1 MVQNLKGVGES
12 KRRRLM
18 KKMRSYWPY
27 YLMLLPGLVYFVLLK
42 YAPMYGVLIAFKD
55 FKIKKGIMGSAWA
68 DPWYA
73 NFKTFFTS
81 TYCTRLLSNTL
92 TISLTKL
99 VLSSFMSV
107 FFALLLN
114 ECQMKRYKRVVQT
127 ISYMPHFLSWVIIY
141 GIVYLF
147 CSESSGYINRIIRAV
162 SGTTVPF
169 LTSNAYF
176 RGVLYFTEIWKNTGY
191 ASIIYMSVIVGI
203 DPGLYEAARI
213 DGASRWQRICHIT
226 LPAIRSTFVM
236 LLIMNIGKIMNAGF
250 DQIYVFYSPQ
260 VYQSGDIID
269 TYVYRAGLEEMRYG
283 LSTAVGLFKNVIGFT
298 LVFVTNKIA
307 QKWGEGLW

>member
-1 MVQNLKGVGES
+1 MHKLERKNGQ
-12 KRRRLM
+12 KRQRALRLLG
-18 KKMRSYWPY
+18 KYWPY
-27 YLMLLPGLVYFVLLK
+27 YLMMLPGLVYFALLK

-55 FKIKKGIMGSAWA
+55 FKIKKGIWGS
-68 DPWYA
+68 PWVGLQ
-73 NFKTFFTS
+73 NFRTFFTS
-81 TYCTRLLSNTL
+81 TYCSRLIGNTL
-92 TISLTKL
+92 IISFTKL

-114 ECQMKRYKRVVQT
+114 ECTKRRFKRLVQT
-127 ISYMPHFLSWVIIY
+127 VSYMPHFLSWVIIY

-147 CSESSGYINRIIRAV
+147 CSESAGYINRIVRM
-162 SGTTVPF
+162 
-169 LTSNAYF
+169 LTGSAIPIMNSNTYF
-176 RGVLYFTEIWKNTGY
+176 RGLLYFTELWKNTGY

-203 DPGLYEAARI
+203 DPGLYEAATI
-213 DGASRWQRICHIT
+213 DGASRWQRIVHIT
-226 LPAIRSTFVM
+226 LPAIRSTFIM
-236 LLIMNIGKIMNAGF
+236 LTIMNIGKIMNAGF

-260 VYQSGDIID
+260 VYQTGDIID

-298 LVFVTNKIA
+298 LVFTTNRIA

>member
-1 MVQNLKGVGES
+1 MHKLERKNGQ
-12 KRRRLM
+12 KRQRALRLLG
-18 KKMRSYWPY
+18 KYWPY
-27 YLMLLPGLVYFVLLK
+27 YLMMLPGLVYFALLK

-55 FKIKKGIMGSAWA
+55 FKIKKGIWDS
-68 DPWYA
+68 PWVGLQ
-73 NFKTFFTS
+73 NFRTFFTS
-81 TYCTRLLSNTL
+81 TYCSRLIGNTL
-92 TISLTKL
+92 IISFTKL

-114 ECQMKRYKRVVQT
+114 ECTKRRFKRLVQT
-127 ISYMPHFLSWVIIY
+127 VSYMPHFLSWVIIY

-147 CSESSGYINRIIRAV
+147 CSESAGYINRIVRMLTGSAI
-162 SGTTVPF
+162 PIM
-169 LTSNAYF
+169 TSNTYF
-176 RGVLYFTEIWKNTGY
+176 RGLLYFTELWKNTGY

-203 DPGLYEAARI
+203 DPGLYEAATI
-213 DGASRWQRICHIT
+213 DGASRWQRIVHIT
-226 LPAIRSTFVM
+226 LPAIRSTFIM
-236 LLIMNIGKIMNAGF
+236 LTIMNIGKIMNAGF

-260 VYQSGDIID
+260 VYQTGDIID

-298 LVFVTNKIA
+298 LVFTTNRIA

>member
-1 MVQNLKGVGES
+1 MHKLERKNGQ
-12 KRRRLM
+12 KRQHALRLLG
-18 KKMRSYWPY
+18 KYWPY
-27 YLMLLPGLVYFVLLK
+27 YLMMLPGLVYFALLK

-55 FKIKKGIMGSAWA
+55 FKIKKGIWGS
-68 DPWYA
+68 PWVGLQ
-73 NFKTFFTS
+73 NFRTFFTS
-81 TYCTRLLSNTL
+81 TYCSRLIGNTL
-92 TISLTKL
+92 IISFTKL

-114 ECQMKRYKRVVQT
+114 ECTKRRFKRLVQT
-127 ISYMPHFLSWVIIY
+127 VSYMPHFLSWVIIY

-147 CSESSGYINRIIRAV
+147 CSESAGYINRIVRMLTGSAI
-162 SGTTVPF
+162 PIM
-169 LTSNAYF
+169 TSNTYF
-176 RGVLYFTEIWKNTGY
+176 RGLLYFTELWKNTGY

-203 DPGLYEAARI
+203 DPGLYEAATI
-213 DGASRWQRICHIT
+213 DGASRWQRIVHIT
-226 LPAIRSTFVM
+226 LPAIRSTFIM
-236 LLIMNIGKIMNAGF
+236 LTIMNIGKIMNAGF

-260 VYQSGDIID
+260 VYQTGDIID

-298 LVFVTNKIA
+298 LVFTTNRIA

>member
-1 MVQNLKGVGES
+1 MHKLERKNGQ
-12 KRRRLM
+12 KRQRALRLLG
-18 KKMRSYWPY
+18 KYWPY
-27 YLMLLPGLVYFVLLK
+27 YLMMLPGLVYFALLK

-55 FKIKKGIMGSAWA
+55 FKIKKGIWGS
-68 DPWYA
+68 PWVGLQ
-73 NFKTFFTS
+73 NFRTFFTS
-81 TYCTRLLSNTL
+81 TYCSRLIGNTL
-92 TISLTKL
+92 IISFTKL

-114 ECQMKRYKRVVQT
+114 ECTKRRFKRLVQT
-127 ISYMPHFLSWVIIY
+127 VSYMPHFLSWVIIY

-147 CSESSGYINRIIRAV
+147 CSESAGYINRIVRMLTGSAI
-162 SGTTVPF
+162 PIM
-169 LTSNAYF
+169 TSNTYF
-176 RGVLYFTEIWKNTGY
+176 RGLLYFTELWKNTGY

-203 DPGLYEAARI
+203 DPGLYEAATI
-213 DGASRWQRICHIT
+213 DGASRWQRIVHIT
-226 LPAIRSTFVM
+226 LPAIRSTFIM
-236 LLIMNIGKIMNAGF
+236 LTIMNIGKIMNAGF

-260 VYQSGDIID
+260 VYQTGDIID

-298 LVFVTNKIA
+298 LVFTTNRIT

>member
-1 MVQNLKGVGES
+1 MQKLERKNGQ
-12 KRRRLM
+12 KRQRALRLLG
-18 KKMRSYWPY
+18 KYWPY
-27 YLMLLPGLVYFVLLK
+27 YLMMLPGLVYFALLK

-55 FKIKKGIMGSAWA
+55 FKIKKGIWGS
-68 DPWYA
+68 PWVGLQ
-73 NFKTFFTS
+73 NFRTFFTS
-81 TYCTRLLSNTL
+81 TYCSRLIGNTL
-92 TISLTKL
+92 IISFTKL

-114 ECQMKRYKRVVQT
+114 ECTKRRFKRLVQT
-127 ISYMPHFLSWVIIY
+127 VSYMPHFLSWVIIY

-147 CSESSGYINRIIRAV
+147 CSESAGYINRIVRMLTGSAI
-162 SGTTVPF
+162 PIM
-169 LTSNAYF
+169 TSNTYF
-176 RGVLYFTEIWKNTGY
+176 RGLLYFTELWKNTGY

-203 DPGLYEAARI
+203 DPGLYEAATI
-213 DGASRWQRICHIT
+213 DGASRWQRIVHIT
-226 LPAIRSTFVM
+226 LPAIRSTFIM
-236 LLIMNIGKIMNAGF
+236 LTIMNIGKIMNAVF

-260 VYQSGDIID
+260 VYQTGDIID

-298 LVFVTNKIA
+298 LVFTTNRIA

>member
-1 MVQNLKGVGES
+1 MHKLERKNEQ
-12 KRRRLM
+12 KRQRALRLLG
-18 KKMRSYWPY
+18 KYWPY
-27 YLMLLPGLVYFVLLK
+27 YLMMLPGLVYFALLK

-55 FKIKKGIMGSAWA
+55 FKIKKGIWGS
-68 DPWYA
+68 PWVGLQ
-73 NFKTFFTS
+73 NFRTFFTS
-81 TYCTRLLSNTL
+81 TYCSRLIGNTL
-92 TISLTKL
+92 IISFTKL

-114 ECQMKRYKRVVQT
+114 ECTKRRFKRLVQT
-127 ISYMPHFLSWVIIY
+127 VSYMPHFLSWVIIY

-147 CSESSGYINRIIRAV
+147 CSESAGYINRIVRMLTGSAI
-162 SGTTVPF
+162 PIM
-169 LTSNAYF
+169 TSNTYF
-176 RGVLYFTEIWKNTGY
+176 RGLLYFTELWKNTGY

-203 DPGLYEAARI
+203 DPGLYEAATI
-213 DGASRWQRICHIT
+213 DGASRWQRIVHIT
-226 LPAIRSTFVM
+226 LPAIRSTFIM
-236 LLIMNIGKIMNAGF
+236 LTIMNIGKIMNAGF

-260 VYQSGDIID
+260 VYQTGDIID

-298 LVFVTNKIA
+298 LVFTTNRIA

>member
-1 MVQNLKGVGES
+1 MHKLERKNGQ
-12 KRRRLM
+12 KRQRALRLLG
-18 KKMRSYWPY
+18 KYWPY
-27 YLMLLPGLVYFVLLK
+27 YLMMLPGLVYFALLK

-55 FKIKKGIMGSAWA
+55 FKIKKGIWGS
-68 DPWYA
+68 PWVGLQ
-73 NFKTFFTS
+73 NFRTFFTS
-81 TYCTRLLSNTL
+81 TYCSRLIGNTL
-92 TISLTKL
+92 IISFTKL

-114 ECQMKRYKRVVQT
+114 ECTKRRFKRLVQT
-127 ISYMPHFLSWVIIY
+127 VSYMPHFLSWVIIY

-147 CSESSGYINRIIRAV
+147 CSESAGYINRIVRMLTGSAI
-162 SGTTVPF
+162 PIM
-169 LTSNAYF
+169 TSNTYF
-176 RGVLYFTEIWKNTGY
+176 RALLYFTELWKNTGY

-203 DPGLYEAARI
+203 DPGLYEAATI
-213 DGASRWQRICHIT
+213 DGASRWQRIVHIT
-226 LPAIRSTFVM
+226 LPAIRSTFIM
-236 LLIMNIGKIMNAGF
+236 LTIMNIGKIMNAGF

-260 VYQSGDIID
+260 VYQTGDIID

-298 LVFVTNKIA
+298 LVFTTNRIA

>member
-1 MVQNLKGVGES
+1 MHKLERKNGQ
-12 KRRRLM
+12 KRQRALRLLG
-18 KKMRSYWPY
+18 KYWPY
-27 YLMLLPGLVYFVLLK
+27 YLMMLPGLIYFALLK

-55 FKIKKGIMGSAWA
+55 FKIKKGIWGS
-68 DPWYA
+68 PWVGLQ
-73 NFKTFFTS
+73 NFRTFFIS
-81 TYCTRLLSNTL
+81 TYCSRLIGNTL
-92 TISLTKL
+92 IISFTKL

-114 ECQMKRYKRVVQT
+114 ECTKRRFKRLVQT
-127 ISYMPHFLSWVIIY
+127 VSYMPHFLSWVIIY

-147 CSESSGYINRIIRAV
+147 CSESAGYINRIVRMLTGSTI
-162 SGTTVPF
+162 PIM
-169 LTSNAYF
+169 TSNTYF
-176 RGVLYFTEIWKNTGY
+176 RGLLYFTELWKNTGY

-203 DPGLYEAARI
+203 DPGLYEAATI
-213 DGASRWQRICHIT
+213 DGASRWQRIVHIT
-226 LPAIRSTFVM
+226 LPAIRSTFIM
-236 LLIMNIGKIMNAGF
+236 LTIMNIGKIMNAGF

-260 VYQSGDIID
+260 VYQTGDIID

-298 LVFVTNKIA
+298 LVFTTNRIA

>member
-1 MVQNLKGVGES
+1 MHKLERKNGQ
-12 KRRRLM
+12 KRQRALRLLG
-18 KKMRSYWPY
+18 KYWPY
-27 YLMLLPGLVYFVLLK
+27 YLMMLSGLVYFALLK

-55 FKIKKGIMGSAWA
+55 FKIKKGIWGS
-68 DPWYA
+68 PWVGLQ
-73 NFKTFFTS
+73 NFRTFFTS
-81 TYCTRLLSNTL
+81 TYCSRLIGNTL
-92 TISLTKL
+92 IISFTKL

-114 ECQMKRYKRVVQT
+114 ECTKRRFKRLVQT
-127 ISYMPHFLSWVIIY
+127 VSYMPHFLSWVIIY

-147 CSESSGYINRIIRAV
+147 CSESAGYINRIVRMLTGSAI
-162 SGTTVPF
+162 PIM
-169 LTSNAYF
+169 TSNTYF
-176 RGVLYFTEIWKNTGY
+176 RGLLYFTELWKNTGY

-203 DPGLYEAARI
+203 DPGLYEAATI
-213 DGASRWQRICHIT
+213 DGASRWQRIVHIT
-226 LPAIRSTFVM
+226 LPAIRSTFIM
-236 LLIMNIGKIMNAGF
+236 LTIMNIGKIMNAVF

-260 VYQSGDIID
+260 VYQTGDIID

-298 LVFVTNKIA
+298 LVFTTNRIA

>member
-1 MVQNLKGVGES
+1 MHKLERKNGQ
-12 KRRRLM
+12 KRQRALRLLG
-18 KKMRSYWPY
+18 KYWPY
-27 YLMLLPGLVYFVLLK
+27 YLMMLPGLVYFALLK

-55 FKIKKGIMGSAWA
+55 FKIKKGIWGS
-68 DPWYA
+68 PWVGLQ
-73 NFKTFFTS
+73 NFRTFFTS
-81 TYCTRLLSNTL
+81 TYCSRLIGNTL
-92 TISLTKL
+92 IISFTKL

-114 ECQMKRYKRVVQT
+114 ECTKRRFKRLVQT
-127 ISYMPHFLSWVIIY
+127 VSYMPHFLSWVIIY

-147 CSESSGYINRIIRAV
+147 CSESAGYINHIVRMLTGSTIPIM
-162 SGTTVPF
+162 
-169 LTSNAYF
+169 TSNTYF
-176 RGVLYFTEIWKNTGY
+176 RGLLYFTELWKNTGY

-203 DPGLYEAARI
+203 DPGLYEAATI
-213 DGASRWQRICHIT
+213 DGASRWQRIVHIT
-226 LPAIRSTFVM
+226 LPAIRSTFIM
-236 LLIMNIGKIMNAGF
+236 LTIMNIGKIMNAVF

-260 VYQSGDIID
+260 VYQTGDIID

-298 LVFVTNKIA
+298 LVFTTNRIA

>member
-1 MVQNLKGVGES
+1 M
-12 KRRRLM
+12 M
-18 KKMRSYWPY
+18 
-27 YLMLLPGLVYFVLLK
+27 LPGLIYFALLK

-55 FKIKKGIMGSAWA
+55 FKIKKGIWGS
-68 DPWYA
+68 PWVGLQ
-73 NFKTFFTS
+73 NFCTFFTS
-81 TYCTRLLSNTL
+81 TYCSRLIGNTL
-92 TISLTKL
+92 IISFTKL

-114 ECQMKRYKRVVQT
+114 ECGKRRFKRLVQT
-127 ISYMPHFLSWVIIY
+127 VSYMPHFLSWVIIY

-147 CSESSGYINRIIRAV
+147 CSESAGYINRIVRMLTGSTI
-162 SGTTVPF
+162 PIM
-169 LTSNAYF
+169 TSNTYF
-176 RGVLYFTEIWKNTGY
+176 RGLLYFTELWKNTGY

-203 DPGLYEAARI
+203 DPGLYEAATI
-213 DGASRWQRICHIT
+213 DGASRWQRIVHIT
-226 LPAIRSTFVM
+226 LPAIRSTFIM
-236 LLIMNIGKIMNAGF
+236 LTIMNIGKIMNAGF

-260 VYQSGDIID
+260 VYQTGDIID

-298 LVFVTNKIA
+298 LVFTTNRIA

>member
-1 MVQNLKGVGES
+1 MHKLERKNGQ
-12 KRRRLM
+12 KRQRALRLLG
-18 KKMRSYWPY
+18 KYWPY
-27 YLMLLPGLVYFVLLK
+27 YLMMLPGLIYFALLK

-55 FKIKKGIMGSAWA
+55 FKIKKGIWGS
-68 DPWYA
+68 PWVGLQ
-73 NFKTFFTS
+73 NFRTFFTS
-81 TYCTRLLSNTL
+81 TYCSRLIGNTL
-92 TISLTKL
+92 IISFTKL

-114 ECQMKRYKRVVQT
+114 ECTKRRFKRLVQT
-127 ISYMPHFLSWVIIY
+127 VSYMPHFLSWVIIY

-147 CSESSGYINRIIRAV
+147 CSESAGYINRIVRMLTGSAI
-162 SGTTVPF
+162 PIM
-169 LTSNAYF
+169 TSNTYF
-176 RGVLYFTEIWKNTGY
+176 RGLLYFTELWKNTGY

-203 DPGLYEAARI
+203 DPGLYEAATI
-213 DGASRWQRICHIT
+213 DGASRWQRIVHIT
-226 LPAIRSTFVM
+226 LPAIRSTFIM
-236 LLIMNIGKIMNAGF
+236 LTIMNIGKIMNAGF

-260 VYQSGDIID
+260 VYQTGDIID

-298 LVFVTNKIA
+298 LVFTTNRIA

>member
-1 MVQNLKGVGES
+1 MHKLERKNGQ
-12 KRRRLM
+12 KRQRALRLLG
-18 KKMRSYWPY
+18 KYWPY
-27 YLMLLPGLVYFVLLK
+27 YLMMLPGLVYFALLK

-55 FKIKKGIMGSAWA
+55 FKIKKGIWGS
-68 DPWYA
+68 PWVGLQ
-73 NFKTFFTS
+73 NFRTFFTS
-81 TYCTRLLSNTL
+81 TYCSRLIGNTL
-92 TISLTKL
+92 IISFTKL

-114 ECQMKRYKRVVQT
+114 ECGKRRFKRLVQT
-127 ISYMPHFLSWVIIY
+127 VSYMPHFLSWVIIY

-147 CSESSGYINRIIRAV
+147 CSESAGYINRIVRMLTGSAI
-162 SGTTVPF
+162 PIM
-169 LTSNAYF
+169 TSNTYF
-176 RGVLYFTEIWKNTGY
+176 RGLLYFTELWKNTGY

-203 DPGLYEAARI
+203 DPGLYEAATI
-213 DGASRWQRICHIT
+213 DGASRWQRIVHIT
-226 LPAIRSTFVM
+226 LPAIRSTFIM
-236 LLIMNIGKIMNAGF
+236 LTIMNIGKIMNAGF

-260 VYQSGDIID
+260 VYQTGDIID

-298 LVFVTNKIA
+298 LVFTTNRIA

>member
-1 MVQNLKGVGES
+1 MHKLERKNGQ
-12 KRRRLM
+12 KRQRALRLLG
-18 KKMRSYWPY
+18 KYWPY
-27 YLMLLPGLVYFVLLK
+27 YLMMLSGLVYFALLK

-55 FKIKKGIMGSAWA
+55 FKIKKGIWGS
-68 DPWYA
+68 PWVGLQ
-73 NFKTFFTS
+73 NFRTFFTS
-81 TYCTRLLSNTL
+81 TYCSRLIGNTL
-92 TISLTKL
+92 IISFTKL

-114 ECQMKRYKRVVQT
+114 ECGKRRFKRLVQT
-127 ISYMPHFLSWVIIY
+127 VSYMPHFLSWVIIY

-147 CSESSGYINRIIRAV
+147 CSESAGYINRIVRMLTGSAI
-162 SGTTVPF
+162 PIM
-169 LTSNAYF
+169 TSNTYF
-176 RGVLYFTEIWKNTGY
+176 RGLLYFTELWKNTGY

-203 DPGLYEAARI
+203 DPGLYEAATI
-213 DGASRWQRICHIT
+213 DGASRWQRIVHIT
-226 LPAIRSTFVM
+226 LPAIRSTFIM
-236 LLIMNIGKIMNAGF
+236 LTIMNIGKIMNAGF

-260 VYQSGDIID
+260 VYQTGDIID

-298 LVFVTNKIA
+298 LVLTTNRIA

>member
-1 MVQNLKGVGES
+1 MHKLERKNGQ
-12 KRRRLM
+12 KRQRALRLLG
-18 KKMRSYWPY
+18 KYWPY
-27 YLMLLPGLVYFVLLK
+27 YLMMLPGLVYFALLK

-55 FKIKKGIMGSAWA
+55 FKIKKGIWGS
-68 DPWYA
+68 PWVGLQ
-73 NFKTFFTS
+73 NFRTFFTS
-81 TYCTRLLSNTL
+81 TYCSRLIGNTL
-92 TISLTKL
+92 IISFTKL

-114 ECQMKRYKRVVQT
+114 ECGKRRFKRLVQT
-127 ISYMPHFLSWVIIY
+127 VSYMPHFLSWVIIY

-147 CSESSGYINRIIRAV
+147 CSESAGYINRIVRM
-162 SGTTVPF
+162 
-169 LTSNAYF
+169 LTGSAIPIMNSNTYF
-176 RGVLYFTEIWKNTGY
+176 RGLLYFTELWKNTGY

-203 DPGLYEAARI
+203 DPGLYEAATI
-213 DGASRWQRICHIT
+213 DGASRWQRIVHIT
-226 LPAIRSTFVM
+226 LPAIRSTFIM
-236 LLIMNIGKIMNAGF
+236 LTIMNIGKIMNAGF

-260 VYQSGDIID
+260 VYQTGDIID

-298 LVFVTNKIA
+298 LVFTTNRIA

>member
-1 MVQNLKGVGES
+1 MHKLERKNGQ
-12 KRRRLM
+12 KRQRVLRLLG
-18 KKMRSYWPY
+18 KYWPY
-27 YLMLLPGLVYFVLLK
+27 YLMMLPGLVYFALLK

-55 FKIKKGIMGSAWA
+55 FKIKKGIWGS
-68 DPWYA
+68 PWVGLQ
-73 NFKTFFTS
+73 NFRTFFTS
-81 TYCTRLLSNTL
+81 TYCSRLIGNTL
-92 TISLTKL
+92 IISFTKL

-114 ECQMKRYKRVVQT
+114 ECTKRRFKRLVQT
-127 ISYMPHFLSWVIIY
+127 VSYMPHFLSWVIIY

-147 CSESSGYINRIIRAV
+147 CSESAGYINRIVRMLTGSAI
-162 SGTTVPF
+162 PIM
-169 LTSNAYF
+169 TSNTYF
-176 RGVLYFTEIWKNTGY
+176 RGLLYFTELWKNTGY

-203 DPGLYEAARI
+203 DPGLYEAATI
-213 DGASRWQRICHIT
+213 DGASRWQRIVHIT
-226 LPAIRSTFVM
+226 LPAIRSTFIM
-236 LLIMNIGKIMNAGF
+236 LTIMNIGKIMNAGF

-260 VYQSGDIID
+260 VYQTGDIID

-298 LVFVTNKIA
+298 LVFTTNRIA

>member
-1 MVQNLKGVGES
+1 MHKLERKNGQ
-12 KRRRLM
+12 KRQRALRLLG
-18 KKMRSYWPY
+18 KYWPY
-27 YLMLLPGLVYFVLLK
+27 YLMMLPGLVYFALLK

-55 FKIKKGIMGSAWA
+55 FKIKKGIWGS
-68 DPWYA
+68 PWVGLQ
-73 NFKTFFTS
+73 NFRTFFTS
-81 TYCTRLLSNTL
+81 TYCSRLIGNTL
-92 TISLTKL
+92 IISFTKL

-114 ECQMKRYKRVVQT
+114 ECTKRRFKRLVQT
-127 ISYMPHFLSWVIIY
+127 VSYMPHFLSWVIIY

-147 CSESSGYINRIIRAV
+147 CSESAGYINRIVRMLTGSTI
-162 SGTTVPF
+162 PIM
-169 LTSNAYF
+169 TSNTYF
-176 RGVLYFTEIWKNTGY
+176 RGLLYFTELWKNTGY

-203 DPGLYEAARI
+203 DPGLYEAATI
-213 DGASRWQRICHIT
+213 DGASRWQRIVHIT
-226 LPAIRSTFVM
+226 LPAIRSTFIM
-236 LLIMNIGKIMNAGF
+236 LTIMNIGKIMNAGF

-260 VYQSGDIID
+260 VYQTGDIID

-298 LVFVTNKIA
+298 LVFTTNRIA

>member
-1 MVQNLKGVGES
+1 MHKLERKNGQ
-12 KRRRLM
+12 KRQRALRLLG
-18 KKMRSYWPY
+18 KYWPY
-27 YLMLLPGLVYFVLLK
+27 YLMMLPGLVYFALLK

-55 FKIKKGIMGSAWA
+55 FKIKKGIWGS
-68 DPWYA
+68 PWVGLQ
-73 NFKTFFTS
+73 NFRTFFTS
-81 TYCTRLLSNTL
+81 TYCSRLIGNTL
-92 TISLTKL
+92 IISFTKL

-114 ECQMKRYKRVVQT
+114 ECTKRRFKRLVQT
-127 ISYMPHFLSWVIIY
+127 VSYMPHFLSWVIIY

-147 CSESSGYINRIIRAV
+147 CSESAGYINRIVRMLTGSAI
-162 SGTTVPF
+162 PIM
-169 LTSNAYF
+169 TSNTYF
-176 RGVLYFTEIWKNTGY
+176 RGLLYFTELWKNTGY

-203 DPGLYEAARI
+203 DPGLYEAATI
-213 DGASRWQRICHIT
+213 DGASRWQRIVHIT
-226 LPAIRSTFVM
+226 LPAIRSTFIM
-236 LLIMNIGKIMNAGF
+236 LTIMNIGKILNAGF

-260 VYQSGDIID
+260 VYQTGDIID

-298 LVFVTNKIA
+298 LVFTTNRIA

>member
-1 MVQNLKGVGES
+1 MHKLERKNGQ
-12 KRRRLM
+12 KRQRALRLLG
-18 KKMRSYWPY
+18 KYWPY
-27 YLMLLPGLVYFVLLK
+27 YLMMLPGLVYFALLK

-55 FKIKKGIMGSAWA
+55 FKIKKGIWGS
-68 DPWYA
+68 PWVGLQ
-73 NFKTFFTS
+73 NFRTFFTS
-81 TYCTRLLSNTL
+81 TYCSRLIGNTL
-92 TISLTKL
+92 IISFTKL

-114 ECQMKRYKRVVQT
+114 ECTKRRFKRLVQT
-127 ISYMPHFLSWVIIY
+127 VSYMPHFLSWVIIY

-147 CSESSGYINRIIRAV
+147 CSESAGYINRIVRMLTGSAI
-162 SGTTVPF
+162 PIM
-169 LTSNAYF
+169 TSNTYF
-176 RGVLYFTEIWKNTGY
+176 RGLLYFTELWKNTGY

-203 DPGLYEAARI
+203 DPGLYEAATI
-213 DGASRWQRICHIT
+213 DGASRWQRIVHIT
-226 LPAIRSTFVM
+226 LPAIRSTFIM
-236 LLIMNIGKIMNAGF
+236 LTIMNIGKIMNAVF

-260 VYQSGDIID
+260 VYQTGDIID

-298 LVFVTNKIA
+298 LVFTTNRIA

>member
-1 MVQNLKGVGES
+1 MHKLERKNGQ
-12 KRRRLM
+12 KRQRALRLLG
-18 KKMRSYWPY
+18 KYWPY
-27 YLMLLPGLVYFVLLK
+27 YLMMLPGLIYFALLK

-55 FKIKKGIMGSAWA
+55 FKIKKVIWGS
-68 DPWYA
+68 PWVGLQ
-73 NFKTFFTS
+73 NFRTFFTS
-81 TYCTRLLSNTL
+81 TCCSRLIGNTL
-92 TISLTKL
+92 IISFTKL

-114 ECQMKRYKRVVQT
+114 ECGKRRFKRLVQT
-127 ISYMPHFLSWVIIY
+127 VSYMPHFLSWVIIY

-147 CSESSGYINRIIRAV
+147 CSESAGYINRIVRMLTGSAI
-162 SGTTVPF
+162 PIM
-169 LTSNAYF
+169 TSNTYF
-176 RGVLYFTEIWKNTGY
+176 RGLLYFTELWKNTGY

-203 DPGLYEAARI
+203 DPGLYEAATI
-213 DGASRWQRICHIT
+213 DGASRWQRIVHIT
-226 LPAIRSTFVM
+226 LPAIRSTFIM
-236 LLIMNIGKIMNAGF
+236 LTIMNIGKIMNAGF

-260 VYQSGDIID
+260 VYQTGDIID

-298 LVFVTNKIA
+298 LLFTTNRIA

>member
-1 MVQNLKGVGES
+1 MHKLERKNGQ
-12 KRRRLM
+12 KRQRALRLLG
-18 KKMRSYWPY
+18 KYWPY
-27 YLMLLPGLVYFVLLK
+27 YLMMLPGLIYFALLK

-55 FKIKKGIMGSAWA
+55 FKIKKGIWGS
-68 DPWYA
+68 PWVGLQ
-73 NFKTFFTS
+73 NFRTFFTS
-81 TYCTRLLSNTL
+81 TYCSRLIGNTL
-92 TISLTKL
+92 IISFTKL

-114 ECQMKRYKRVVQT
+114 ECTKRRFKRLVQT
-127 ISYMPHFLSWVIIY
+127 VSYMPHFLSWVIIY

-147 CSESSGYINRIIRAV
+147 CSESAGYINRIVRMLTGSTI
-162 SGTTVPF
+162 PIM
-169 LTSNAYF
+169 TSNTYF
-176 RGVLYFTEIWKNTGY
+176 RGLLYFTEPWKNTGY

-203 DPGLYEAARI
+203 DPGLYEAATI
-213 DGASRWQRICHIT
+213 DGASRWQRIVHIT
-226 LPAIRSTFVM
+226 LPAIRSTFIM
-236 LLIMNIGKIMNAGF
+236 LTIMNIGKIMNAGF

-260 VYQSGDIID
+260 VYQTGDIID

-298 LVFVTNKIA
+298 LVFTTNRIA

>member
-1 MVQNLKGVGES
+1 MHKLERKNGQ
-12 KRRRLM
+12 KRQRALRLLG
-18 KKMRSYWPY
+18 KYWPY
-27 YLMLLPGLVYFVLLK
+27 YLMMLPGLVYFALLK

-55 FKIKKGIMGSAWA
+55 FKIKKGIWGS
-68 DPWYA
+68 PWVGLQ
-73 NFKTFFTS
+73 NFRTFFTS
-81 TYCTRLLSNTL
+81 TYCSRLIGNTL
-92 TISLTKL
+92 IISFTKL

-114 ECQMKRYKRVVQT
+114 ECTKRRFKRLVQT
-127 ISYMPHFLSWVIIY
+127 VSYMPHFLSWVIIY

-147 CSESSGYINRIIRAV
+147 CSESAGYINRIVRMLTGSAI
-162 SGTTVPF
+162 PIM
-169 LTSNAYF
+169 TSNTYF
-176 RGVLYFTEIWKNTGY
+176 RGLLYFTELWKNTGY

-203 DPGLYEAARI
+203 DPGLYEAATI
-213 DGASRWQRICHIT
+213 DGASRWQRIVHIT
-226 LPAIRSTFVM
+226 LPAIRSTFIM
-236 LLIMNIGKIMNAGF
+236 LTIMNIGKIMNAGF

-260 VYQSGDIID
+260 VYQTGDIIV

-298 LVFVTNKIA
+298 LVFTTNRIA

>member
-1 MVQNLKGVGES
+1 MHKLERKNGQ
-12 KRRRLM
+12 KRQRALRLLG
-18 KKMRSYWPY
+18 KYWPY
-27 YLMLLPGLVYFVLLK
+27 YLMMLPGLVYFALLK

-55 FKIKKGIMGSAWA
+55 FKIKKGIWGS
-68 DPWYA
+68 PWVGLQ
-73 NFKTFFTS
+73 NFRTFFTS
-81 TYCTRLLSNTL
+81 TYCSRLIGNTL
-92 TISLTKL
+92 IISFTKL

-114 ECQMKRYKRVVQT
+114 ECTKRRFKRLVQT
-127 ISYMPHFLSWVIIY
+127 VSYMPHFLSWVIIY

-147 CSESSGYINRIIRAV
+147 CSESAGYINRIVRMLTGSAI
-162 SGTTVPF
+162 PIM
-169 LTSNAYF
+169 TSNTYF
-176 RGVLYFTEIWKNTGY
+176 CGLLYFTELWKNTGY

-203 DPGLYEAARI
+203 DPGLYEAATI
-213 DGASRWQRICHIT
+213 DGASRWQRIVHIT
-226 LPAIRSTFVM
+226 LPAIRSTFIM
-236 LLIMNIGKIMNAGF
+236 LTIMNIGKIMNAGF

-260 VYQSGDIID
+260 VYQTGDIID

-298 LVFVTNKIA
+298 LLFTTNRIA

>member
-1 MVQNLKGVGES
+1 MHKLERKNGQ
-12 KRRRLM
+12 KRQRALRMLG
-18 KKMRSYWPY
+18 KYWPY
-27 YLMLLPGLVYFVLLK
+27 YLMMLPGLVYFALLK

-55 FKIKKGIMGSAWA
+55 FKIKKGIWGS
-68 DPWYA
+68 PWVGLQ
-73 NFKTFFTS
+73 NFRTFFTS
-81 TYCTRLLSNTL
+81 TYCSRLIGNTL
-92 TISLTKL
+92 IISFTKL

-114 ECQMKRYKRVVQT
+114 ECTKRRFKRLVQT
-127 ISYMPHFLSWVIIY
+127 VSYMPHFLSWVIIY

-147 CSESSGYINRIIRAV
+147 CSESAGYINRIVRMLTGSAI
-162 SGTTVPF
+162 PIM
-169 LTSNAYF
+169 TSNTYF
-176 RGVLYFTEIWKNTGY
+176 RGLLYFTELWKNTGY

-203 DPGLYEAARI
+203 DPGLYEAATI
-213 DGASRWQRICHIT
+213 DGASRWQRIVHIT
-226 LPAIRSTFVM
+226 LPAIRSTFIM
-236 LLIMNIGKIMNAGF
+236 LTIMNIGKIMNAGF

-260 VYQSGDIID
+260 VYQTGDIID

-298 LVFVTNKIA
+298 LVFTTNRIA

>member
-1 MVQNLKGVGES
+1 MHKLERKNGQ
-12 KRRRLM
+12 KRQRALRLLG
-18 KKMRSYWPY
+18 KYWPY
-27 YLMLLPGLVYFVLLK
+27 YLMMLPGLVYFALLK

-55 FKIKKGIMGSAWA
+55 FKIKKVIWGS
-68 DPWYA
+68 PWVGLQ
-73 NFKTFFTS
+73 NFRTFFTS
-81 TYCTRLLSNTL
+81 TCCSRLIGNTL
-92 TISLTKL
+92 IISFTKL

-114 ECQMKRYKRVVQT
+114 ECGKRRFKRLVQT
-127 ISYMPHFLSWVIIY
+127 VSYMPHFLSWVIIY

-147 CSESSGYINRIIRAV
+147 CSESAGYINRIVRMLTGSAI
-162 SGTTVPF
+162 PIM
-169 LTSNAYF
+169 TSNTYF
-176 RGVLYFTEIWKNTGY
+176 RGLLYFTELWKNTGY

-203 DPGLYEAARI
+203 DPGLYEAATI
-213 DGASRWQRICHIT
+213 DGASRWQRIVHIT
-226 LPAIRSTFVM
+226 LPAIRSTFIM
-236 LLIMNIGKIMNAGF
+236 LTIMNIGKIMNAGF

-260 VYQSGDIID
+260 VYQTGDIID

-298 LVFVTNKIA
+298 LLFTTNRIA

>member
-1 MVQNLKGVGES
+1 MHKLERKNGQ
-12 KRRRLM
+12 KRQRALRLLG
-18 KKMRSYWPY
+18 KYWPY
-27 YLMLLPGLVYFVLLK
+27 YLMMLPGLVYFALLK

-55 FKIKKGIMGSAWA
+55 FKIKKGIWGS
-68 DPWYA
+68 PWVGLQ
-73 NFKTFFTS
+73 NFRTFFTS
-81 TYCTRLLSNTL
+81 TYCSRLIGNTL
-92 TISLTKL
+92 IISFTKL

-114 ECQMKRYKRVVQT
+114 ECTKRRFKRLVQT
-127 ISYMPHFLSWVIIY
+127 VSYMPHFLSWVIIY

-147 CSESSGYINRIIRAV
+147 CSESAGYINRIVRMLTGSAI
-162 SGTTVPF
+162 PIM
-169 LTSNAYF
+169 TSNTYF
-176 RGVLYFTEIWKNTGY
+176 RGLLYFTELWKNTGY

-203 DPGLYEAARI
+203 DPRLYEAATI
-213 DGASRWQRICHIT
+213 DGASRWQRIVHIT
-226 LPAIRSTFVM
+226 LPAIRSTFIM
-236 LLIMNIGKIMNAGF
+236 LTIMNIGKIMNAGF

-260 VYQSGDIID
+260 VYQTGDIID

-298 LVFVTNKIA
+298 LVFTTNRIA

>member
-1 MVQNLKGVGES
+1 MHKLERKNGQ
-12 KRRRLM
+12 KRQRALRLLG
-18 KKMRSYWPY
+18 KYWPY
-27 YLMLLPGLVYFVLLK
+27 YLMMLPGFVYFALLK

-55 FKIKKGIMGSAWA
+55 FKIKKGIWGS
-68 DPWYA
+68 PWVGLQ
-73 NFKTFFTS
+73 NFRTFFTS
-81 TYCTRLLSNTL
+81 TYCSRLIGNTL
-92 TISLTKL
+92 IISFTKL

-114 ECQMKRYKRVVQT
+114 ECTKRRFKRLVQT
-127 ISYMPHFLSWVIIY
+127 VSYMPHFLSWVIIY

-147 CSESSGYINRIIRAV
+147 CSESAGYINRIVRMLTGSAI
-162 SGTTVPF
+162 PIM
-169 LTSNAYF
+169 TSNTYF
-176 RGVLYFTEIWKNTGY
+176 RGLLYFTELWKNTGY

-203 DPGLYEAARI
+203 DPGLYEAATI
-213 DGASRWQRICHIT
+213 DGASRWQRIVHIT
-226 LPAIRSTFVM
+226 LPAIRSTFIM
-236 LLIMNIGKIMNAGF
+236 LTIMNIGKIMNAGF

-260 VYQSGDIID
+260 VYQTGDIID

-298 LVFVTNKIA
+298 LVFTTNRIA

>member
-1 MVQNLKGVGES
+1 MHKLERKNGQKQQRAL
-12 KRRRLM
+12 RLLG
-18 KKMRSYWPY
+18 KYWPY
-27 YLMLLPGLVYFVLLK
+27 YLMMLPGLIYFALLK

-55 FKIKKGIMGSAWA
+55 FKIKKGIWGS
-68 DPWYA
+68 PWVGLQ
-73 NFKTFFTS
+73 NFRTFFTS
-81 TYCTRLLSNTL
+81 TYCSRLIGNTL
-92 TISLTKL
+92 IISFTKL

-114 ECQMKRYKRVVQT
+114 ECGKRRFKRLVQT
-127 ISYMPHFLSWVIIY
+127 VSYMPHFLSWVIIY

-147 CSESSGYINRIIRAV
+147 CSESAGYINRIVRMLTGSAI
-162 SGTTVPF
+162 PIM
-169 LTSNAYF
+169 TSNTYF
-176 RGVLYFTEIWKNTGY
+176 RGLLYFTELWKNTGY

-203 DPGLYEAARI
+203 DPGLYEAATI
-213 DGASRWQRICHIT
+213 DGASRWQRIVHIT
-226 LPAIRSTFVM
+226 LPAIRSTFIM
-236 LLIMNIGKIMNAGF
+236 LTIMNIGKIMNAGF

-260 VYQSGDIID
+260 VYQTGDIID

-298 LVFVTNKIA
+298 LVFTTNRIA

>member
-1 MVQNLKGVGES
+1 MHKLERKNGQ
-12 KRRRLM
+12 KRQRALRLLG
-18 KKMRSYWPY
+18 KYWPY
-27 YLMLLPGLVYFVLLK
+27 YLMMLSGLVYFALLK

-55 FKIKKGIMGSAWA
+55 FKIKKGIWGS
-68 DPWYA
+68 PWVGLQ
-73 NFKTFFTS
+73 NFRTFFTS
-81 TYCTRLLSNTL
+81 TYCSRLIGNTL
-92 TISLTKL
+92 IISFTKL

-114 ECQMKRYKRVVQT
+114 ECGKRRFKRLVQT
-127 ISYMPHFLSWVIIY
+127 VSYMPHFLSWVIIY

-147 CSESSGYINRIIRAV
+147 CSESAGYINRIVRMLTGSAI
-162 SGTTVPF
+162 PIM
-169 LTSNAYF
+169 TSNTYF
-176 RGVLYFTEIWKNTGY
+176 RGLLYFTELWKNTGY

-203 DPGLYEAARI
+203 DPGLYEAATI
-213 DGASRWQRICHIT
+213 DGASRWQRIVHIT
-226 LPAIRSTFVM
+226 LPAIRSTFIM
-236 LLIMNIGKIMNAGF
+236 LTIMNIGKIMNAGF

-260 VYQSGDIID
+260 VYQTGDIID

-298 LVFVTNKIA
+298 LVFTTNRIA

>member
-1 MVQNLKGVGES
+1 MHKLERKNGQ
-12 KRRRLM
+12 KRQRALRLLG
-18 KKMRSYWPY
+18 KYWPY
-27 YLMLLPGLVYFVLLK
+27 YLMMLPGLVYFALLK

-55 FKIKKGIMGSAWA
+55 FKIKKGIWGS
-68 DPWYA
+68 PWVGLQ
-73 NFKTFFTS
+73 NFRTFFTS
-81 TYCTRLLSNTL
+81 TYCSRLIGNTL
-92 TISLTKL
+92 IISFTKL

-114 ECQMKRYKRVVQT
+114 ECTKRRFKRLVQT
-127 ISYMPHFLSWVIIY
+127 VSYMPHFLSWVIIY

-147 CSESSGYINRIIRAV
+147 CSESAGYINRIVRMLTGSTLPIM
-162 SGTTVPF
+162 
-169 LTSNAYF
+169 TSNTYF
-176 RGVLYFTEIWKNTGY
+176 RGLLYFTELWKNTGY

-203 DPGLYEAARI
+203 DPGLYEAATI
-213 DGASRWQRICHIT
+213 DGASRWQRIVHIT
-226 LPAIRSTFVM
+226 LPAIRSTFIM
-236 LLIMNIGKIMNAGF
+236 LTIMNIGKIMNAGF

-260 VYQSGDIID
+260 VYQTGDIID

-298 LVFVTNKIA
+298 LVFTTNRIA

>member
-1 MVQNLKGVGES
+1 MHKLERKNGQ
-12 KRRRLM
+12 KRQRALRLLG
-18 KKMRSYWPY
+18 KYWPY
-27 YLMLLPGLVYFVLLK
+27 YLMMLPGLVYFALLK

-55 FKIKKGIMGSAWA
+55 FKIKKGIWGS
-68 DPWYA
+68 PWVGLQ
-73 NFKTFFTS
+73 NFRTFFTS
-81 TYCTRLLSNTL
+81 TYCSRLIGNTL
-92 TISLTKL
+92 IISFTKL

-114 ECQMKRYKRVVQT
+114 ECTKRRFKRLVQT
-127 ISYMPHFLSWVIIY
+127 VSYMPHFLSWVIIY

-147 CSESSGYINRIIRAV
+147 FSESAGYINRIVRMLTGSTI
-162 SGTTVPF
+162 PIM
-169 LTSNAYF
+169 TSNTYF
-176 RGVLYFTEIWKNTGY
+176 RGLLYFTELWKNTGY

-203 DPGLYEAARI
+203 DPGLYEAATI
-213 DGASRWQRICHIT
+213 DGASRWQRIVHIT
-226 LPAIRSTFVM
+226 LPAIRSTFIM
-236 LLIMNIGKIMNAGF
+236 LTIMNIGKIMNAGF

-260 VYQSGDIID
+260 VYQTGDIID

-298 LVFVTNKIA
+298 LVFTTNRIA

>member
-1 MVQNLKGVGES
+1 MHKLERKNGQ
-12 KRRRLM
+12 KRQRALRLLG
-18 KKMRSYWPY
+18 KYWPY
-27 YLMLLPGLVYFVLLK
+27 YLMMLPGLVYFALLK

-55 FKIKKGIMGSAWA
+55 FKIKKGIWGS
-68 DPWYA
+68 PWVGLQ
-73 NFKTFFTS
+73 NFRTFFTS
-81 TYCTRLLSNTL
+81 TYCSRLIGNTL
-92 TISLTKL
+92 IISFTKL

-114 ECQMKRYKRVVQT
+114 ECTKRRFKRLVQT
-127 ISYMPHFLSWVIIY
+127 VSYMPHFLYWVIIY

-147 CSESSGYINRIIRAV
+147 CSESAGYINRIVRMLTGSAI
-162 SGTTVPF
+162 PIM
-169 LTSNAYF
+169 TSNTYF
-176 RGVLYFTEIWKNTGY
+176 RGLLYFTELWKNTGY

-203 DPGLYEAARI
+203 DPGLYEAATI
-213 DGASRWQRICHIT
+213 DGASRWQRIVHIT
-226 LPAIRSTFVM
+226 LPAIRSTFIM
-236 LLIMNIGKIMNAGF
+236 LTIMNIGKIMNAGF

-260 VYQSGDIID
+260 VYQTGDIID

-298 LVFVTNKIA
+298 LVFTTNRIA

>member
-1 MVQNLKGVGES
+1 MHKLERKNGQ
-12 KRRRLM
+12 KRQRALRLLG
-18 KKMRSYWPY
+18 KYWPY
-27 YLMLLPGLVYFVLLK
+27 YLMMLPGLVYFALLK

-55 FKIKKGIMGSAWA
+55 FKIKKGIWGS
-68 DPWYA
+68 PWVGLQ
-73 NFKTFFTS
+73 NFRTFFTS
-81 TYCTRLLSNTL
+81 TYCSRLIGNTL
-92 TISLTKL
+92 IISFTKL

-114 ECQMKRYKRVVQT
+114 ECGKRRFKRLVQT
-127 ISYMPHFLSWVIIY
+127 VSYMPHFLSWVIIY

-147 CSESSGYINRIIRAV
+147 CSESAGYINRIVRMLTGSTI
-162 SGTTVPF
+162 PIM
-169 LTSNAYF
+169 TSNTYF
-176 RGVLYFTEIWKNTGY
+176 RGLLYFTELWKNTGY

-203 DPGLYEAARI
+203 DPGLYEAATI
-213 DGASRWQRICHIT
+213 DGASRWQRIVHIT
-226 LPAIRSTFVM
+226 LPAIRSTFIM
-236 LLIMNIGKIMNAGF
+236 LTIMNISKIMNAGF

-260 VYQSGDIID
+260 VYQTGDIID

-298 LVFVTNKIA
+298 LVFTTNRIA

>member
-1 MVQNLKGVGES
+1 MHKLERKNGQ
-12 KRRRLM
+12 KRQRALRLLG
-18 KKMRSYWPY
+18 KYWPY
-27 YLMLLPGLVYFVLLK
+27 YLMMLSGLVYFALLK

-55 FKIKKGIMGSAWA
+55 FKIKKGIWGS
-68 DPWYA
+68 PWVGLQ
-73 NFKTFFTS
+73 NFRTFFTS
-81 TYCTRLLSNTL
+81 TYCSRLIGNTL
-92 TISLTKL
+92 IISFTKL

-114 ECQMKRYKRVVQT
+114 ECTKRRFKRLVQT
-127 ISYMPHFLSWVIIY
+127 VSYMPHFLSWVIIY

-147 CSESSGYINRIIRAV
+147 CSESAGYINRIVRMLTGSTI
-162 SGTTVPF
+162 PIM
-169 LTSNAYF
+169 TSNTYF
-176 RGVLYFTEIWKNTGY
+176 RGLLYFTELWKNTGY

-203 DPGLYEAARI
+203 DPGLYEAATI
-213 DGASRWQRICHIT
+213 DGASRWQRIVHIT
-226 LPAIRSTFVM
+226 LPAIRSTFIM
-236 LLIMNIGKIMNAGF
+236 LTIMNIGKIMNAGF

-260 VYQSGDIID
+260 VYQTGDIID

-298 LVFVTNKIA
+298 LVFTTNRIA